1 MNAIEDYVTIHLQ
14 LIQMDKW
21 EYSTLHDKFNRLCA
35 PNKKEDLNLN
45 VFNMITGINES
56 KT

>member
-21 EYSTLHDKFNRLCA
+21 EYSTLHDKFNKLCA